1 MFFKFYKG
9 NSPSV
14 IILIVITGIVLWL
27 PGFFTRTHSP
37 LPFDH
42 LQMPF
47 FKYIFDLLGNS
58 VTAKLVAQAILII
71 TGFYLNRLNSEYG
84 FLKER
89 TQLPALIFIV
99 VNSAFIL
106 LQRLTPALFAGL
118 LFLLAIEKIFLSYRK
133 ENLSYNFFEASF
145 IISLAT
151 FFYLPMLFLWPVI
164 FIALVLLR
172 PVIWREWVLSFM
184 GLLLPFIL
192 FFSIQFI
199 RLGEIESTYILLID
213 QFSIVPGG
221 FSINIATKIFLG
233 FLVLFILL
241 GSILIINTM
250 QSRKIFSRKV
260 FLYLF
265 WIFLFSI
272 GSFFVIENTS
282 LEIILFASIP
292 FSFLLSEYFL
302 YRRNRRWKNGLFFLF
317 LLSGL
322 VSAYSMFFL

>member
-1 MFFKFYKG
+1 MFFKFYRG

-14 IILIVITGIVLWL
+14 IILIAITGIVFWL
-27 PGFFTRTHSP
+27 PGFLTRTLSP

-58 VTAKLVAQAILII
+58 LTAKFLALGLLII
-71 TGFYLNRLNSEYG
+71 TGYYLNRLNSVYG

-106 LQRLTPALFAGL
+106 LQRLTPALFGGL
-118 LFLLAIEKIFLSYRK
+118 LFLFAIEKIFLSYRK

-164 FIALVLLR
+164 FIGLVILR
-172 PVIWREWVLSFM
+172 PVIWREWILTFM
-184 GLLLPFIL
+184 GLLLPFFL

-213 QFSIVPGG
+213 QFSIVSGKLNL
-221 FSINIATKIFLG
+221 NITIKIFLG
-233 FLVLFILL
+233 FLVLFIIL
-241 GSILIINTM
+241 GSTLIINTM

-272 GSFFVIENTS
+272 GSFFVIENTN

-302 YRRNRRWKNGLFFLF
+302 YRRNRRWKNVLFFLF
-317 LLSGL
+317 MLSGI
-322 VSAYSMFFL
+322 VAAYSVFFL